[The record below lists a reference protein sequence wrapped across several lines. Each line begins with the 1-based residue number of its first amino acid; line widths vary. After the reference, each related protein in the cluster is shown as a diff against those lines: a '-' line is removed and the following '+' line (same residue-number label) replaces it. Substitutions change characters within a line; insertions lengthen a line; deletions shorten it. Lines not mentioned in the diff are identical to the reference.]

1 MGILALISPLTDAV
15 NSVVAGI
22 NKPITEREVIRQTA
36 ENERVTTTQWQK
48 TLRTLLIASMS
59 ALSVFLVTMIFLKK
73 K

>member
-59 ALSVFLVTMIFLKK
+59 VLSVFLVTMIFLKK